1 MLKQLAIA
9 ELDDQQ
15 IAQFHSRGF
24 AVLYRAFGAEAVAKF
39 DEWARELLDLPE
51 VSGRHWVYRDPSLR
65 DPAERLITR
74 IERISPFHSGFREL
88 TIALKPRVE
97 QLLGEPAVLFKE
109 KINFKF
115 PGADGFKPHQDA
127 QAGWNAYADFFVS
140 ALVCIDEATP
150 ENGCLQIVEDYQ
162 HRGVFRL
169 WEPLTDDDLAG
180 MHWVDLP
187 TQPGDIIFF
196 DSYVPHASQPNMTD
210 RMRRI
215 YYATYNRAAA
225 GDQMDRYYADKHKG
239 FPPDIDRDPGKTYVF
254 RV

>member
-1 MLKQLAIA
+1 
-9 ELDDQQ
+9 
-15 IAQFHSRGF
+15 
-24 AVLYRAFGAEAVAKF
+24 VAKF
-39 DEWARELLDLPE
+39 DEWARELVNLPE

-88 TIALKPRVE
+88 TTVLKPLVE

-140 ALVCIDEATP
+140 ALICVDEATP
-150 ENGCLQIVEDYQ
+150 ENGCLRIVENYR
-162 HRGVFRL
+162 HRGLFQL
-169 WEPLTDDDLAG
+169 WRPLTDDDLAG

-196 DSYVPHASQPNMTD
+196 DSYVPHASQPNMTE
-210 RMRRI
+210 RTRRI
-215 YYATYNRAAA
+215 YYATYNRASA
-225 GDQMDRYYADKHKG
+225 GDLMDRYYADKHKS
-239 FPPDIDRDPGKTYVF
+239 FPPDIDRDPSKSYVF